1 MWLRTLLVFLLI
13 ALALRALR
21 RFLGGVAQGVSH
33 DNAAR
38 APRAQRTAPVKMVA
52 DPVCGTFV
60 VPGKALQLARGRDTF
75 YFCSDK
81 CRNQWQGSHAQ

>member
-1 MWLRTLLVFLLI
+1 MWLRTLLLFVLI

-21 RFLGGVAQGVSH
+21 RFLGGVAQGVTD
-33 DNAAR
+33 DNAGR
-38 APRAQRTAPVKMVA
+38 APRAQQTTPVKMVA